1 MKTLWLVKEPCTVLF
16 DVKPIHEALGTEKMD
31 SSVEVE
37 LTDYEYFEYERVV
50 IDYERWQALLA
61 CLIDQNNGSI

>member
-1 MKTLWLVKEPCTVLF
+1 MKKLWLVREPCTVLF

-37 LTDYEYFEYERVV
+37 LTNLDYDRYLFVV
-50 IDYERWQALLA
+50 KLYNEWQEILEQKY
-61 CLIDQNNGSI
+61 IRKIV

>member
-1 MKTLWLVKEPCTVLF
+1 MKVLYLVKEPCTVWF

-37 LTDYEYFEYERVV
+37 LTDHEYFEYEKVV
-50 IDYERWQALLA
+50 KDYEKWQALLA
-61 CLIDQNNGSI
+61 CLIEAK

>member
-1 MKTLWLVKEPCTVLF
+1 MKKLWLVREPCTVLF

-37 LTDYEYFEYERVV
+37 LEDQQYSAYV
-50 IDYERWQALLA
+50 QA
-61 CLIDQNNGSI
+61 CLLYEIWQSRLDKLIKQK

>member
-1 MKTLWLVKEPCTVLF
+1 MKKLWLVREPCTVLF

-37 LTDYEYFEYERVV
+37 LTELEYEQYTEAVALY
-50 IDYERWQALLA
+50 YEIAQARLDK
-61 CLIDQNNGSI
+61 LIKQK

>member
-1 MKTLWLVKEPCTVLF
+1 MKKLWLVKEPCTVLF

-37 LTDYEYFEYERVV
+37 LTDYEYFEYEKVV
-50 IDYERWQALLA
+50 KDYEKWQALLS
-61 CLIDQNNGSI
+61 CLIEAK